1 MASEPIDRLMAD
13 AEHAADMIR
22 KAKDVLIVAHIDA
35 DGITSAAIAS
45 KTCERL
51 GKEPGAGG
59 SSQRTGC
66 PVELSG

>member
-35 DGITSAAIAS
+35 DGITSAAIA
-45 KTCERL
+45 
-51 GKEPGAGG
+51 
-59 SSQRTGC
+59 
-66 PVELSG
+66 